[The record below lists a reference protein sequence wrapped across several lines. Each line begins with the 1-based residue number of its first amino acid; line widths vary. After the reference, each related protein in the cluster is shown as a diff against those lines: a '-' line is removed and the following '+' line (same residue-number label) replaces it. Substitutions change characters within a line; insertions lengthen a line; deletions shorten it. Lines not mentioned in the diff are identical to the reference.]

1 MSPLCLTFKHQPP
14 LPLLHC
20 HNFAGAL
27 SICDGKCVLLITA
40 YLRESCAALEPV
52 MTAAR
57 ERGLT
62 VGAKHNGFINL
73 ADGRV
78 GFNISAVRAEADR
91 PGAH

>member
-1 MSPLCLTFKHQPP
+1 
-14 LPLLHC
+14 
-20 HNFAGAL
+20 
-27 SICDGKCVLLITA
+27 
-40 YLRESCAALEPV
+40 

-91 PGAH
+91 PGAHWASHHLKTNKYTSGQELCNIKEKKKL